1 TTTTKSPS
9 AVKRGGGPDLRSYL
23 PKIGAALRVRYE
35 LDTENGSSRFQVRNA
50 RVRLSGDISPKI
62 DYFMQADFCDQGKIQ
77 MLDAYV
83 GFKPDSRWHIIAGQS
98 RVPFSPDATRAPGNY
113 YFANRSFIGRYLGN
127 QRSVGVRGSYRGDKL
142 PLYVEAGV
150 FNSAPMGNHAVWEKH
165 FTYGVRANYTIAGM
179 LTPEIGFKSDV
190 PQGGIRTNLLSAAL
204 TLRSGHWF
212 AEGEYVLQ
220 TYSRNRFKR
229 CHGFNV
235 QGQYATPVRIGMF
248 NQWSAELRYD
258 GMSDHSDAVL
268 GADGLPGCT
277 NIRRQRLTAGS
288 TLSYLRGSTHLDMRL
303 NYEQYFYPG
312 GYTVP
317 EGAGNKLVAEIILY
331 F

>member
-1 TTTTKSPS
+1 
-9 AVKRGGGPDLRSYL
+9 
-23 PKIGAALRVRYE
+23 
-35 LDTENGSSRFQVRNA
+35 
-50 RVRLSGDISPKI
+50 
-62 DYFMQADFCDQGKIQ
+62 
-77 MLDAYV
+77 
-83 GFKPDSRWHIIAGQS
+83 
-98 RVPFSPDATRAPGNY
+98 
-113 YFANRSFIGRYLGN
+113 
-127 QRSVGVRGSYRGDKL
+127 
-142 PLYVEAGV
+142 
-150 FNSAPMGNHAVWEKH
+150 
-165 FTYGVRANYTIAGM
+165 
-179 LTPEIGFKSDV
+179 
-190 PQGGIRTNLLSAAL
+190 
-204 TLRSGHWF
+204 
-212 AEGEYVLQ
+212 
-220 TYSRNRFKR
+220 
-229 CHGFNV
+229 
-235 QGQYATPVRIGMF
+235 MF